1 MEKMIITGASG
12 FIGKS
17 LTHYFRKEKAIW
29 VDEVSLRG
37 SWTLDK
43 NADAIIHL
51 AAKSADTYKT
61 KDEKEYFEVN
71 RDLTIKLF
79 QEFLDSN
86 INDFIYFSSAK
97 VIADSSDDLLDEETA
112 LSPASV
118 YGRSKK
124 AAEDYLISQTLPK
137 GKRLFIIRP
146 CLVHGKGNQG
156 NLIALYKLVK
166 KGIPW
171 FFADFKNKR
180 SFLYIDNLVYCVDK
194 LLENK
199 NVNSGVY
206 NIADD
211 DFISINEV
219 ILLMGS
225 ISNKKIRL
233 LKIPKSLIS
242 FLFKLG
248 DVMHLPINSTI
259 LNKLTS
265 SFFVSNS
272 KIKEALNIDKL
283 PFSVREGLLK
293 TLKTIDKDK

>member
-1 MEKMIITGASG
+1 M
-12 FIGKS
+12 
-17 LTHYFRKEKAIW
+17 
-29 VDEVSLRG
+29 
-37 SWTLDK
+37 
-43 NADAIIHL
+43 
-51 AAKSADTYKT
+51 
-61 KDEKEYFEVN
+61 
-71 RDLTIKLF
+71 
-79 QEFLDSN
+79 
-86 INDFIYFSSAK
+86 
-97 VIADSSDDLLDEETA
+97 
-112 LSPASV
+112 
-118 YGRSKK
+118 
-124 AAEDYLISQTLPK
+124 
-137 GKRLFIIRP
+137 
-146 CLVHGKGNQG
+146 HGKGNQG
-156 NLIALYKLVK
+156 NLITLYKLVK

-171 FFADFKNKR
+171 FFADFENKR

-199 NVNSGVY
+199 NVKSGVY

-248 DVMHLPINSTI
+248 DVMHLPINSSI

-265 SFFVSNS
+265 SFFISNS

-293 TLKTIDKDK
+293 TLKIIDKEK